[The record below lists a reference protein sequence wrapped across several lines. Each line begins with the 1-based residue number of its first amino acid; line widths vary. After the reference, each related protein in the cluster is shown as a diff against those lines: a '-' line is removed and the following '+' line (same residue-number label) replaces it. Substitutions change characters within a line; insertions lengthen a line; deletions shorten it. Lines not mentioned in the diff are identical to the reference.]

1 MDLSGCNSKQK
12 TRKSIDAVYVYR
24 LQVTNSIH
32 MLPIESCMVTV
43 TNRESIRLDDM

>member
-1 MDLSGCNSKQK
+1 MDSFGCNLKQK
-12 TRKSIDAVYVYR
+12 TKKSIDAVHVYR